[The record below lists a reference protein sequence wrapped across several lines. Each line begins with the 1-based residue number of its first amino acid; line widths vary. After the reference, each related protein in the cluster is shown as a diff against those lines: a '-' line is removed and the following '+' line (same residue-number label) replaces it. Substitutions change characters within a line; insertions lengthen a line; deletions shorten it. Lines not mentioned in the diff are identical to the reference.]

1 MTPRTTLLV
10 MAKAPVPG
18 RVKTRLCPPCRPE
31 DAAALAAAALADTL
45 DVVDA
50 CGAERRILALDGEP
64 GEWLPAGFEVV
75 AQAGDS
81 FPDRLAAAWSVV
93 DGPCLQIGMDTP
105 QVTPALLD
113 HGLDA
118 VTLRATAALGPASDG
133 GWWAIG
139 MRHPVPTVFAGVP
152 MSTGWTG
159 ARQASALRRHGL
171 EPELLPELVDVDTF
185 DDAEAVSA
193 LIPRS
198 RTAAQLA
205 LILDRLDRR
214 PSSVPVAVR

>member
-105 QVTPALLD
+105 QITPALLD

-118 VTLRATAALGPASDG
+118 VALRATAALGPASDG
-133 GWWAIG
+133 GWWSIG
-139 MRHPVPTVFAGVP
+139 MRHPVPAVFAGVP
-152 MSTGWTG
+152 MSTEWTG
-159 ARQASALRRHGL
+159 VRQVSALRRHGL
-171 EPELLPELVDVDTF
+171 EPEVLSELLDIDTF
-185 DDAEAVSA
+185 DDAREVAA

-205 LILDRLDRR
+205 LIVDRLDRR
-214 PSSVPVAVR
+214 PSSSRVAVP